1 MSNNIIKGFIN
12 KITMPSY
19 DVNNYSDAELLQIL
33 DLQDPSDREL
43 EAKILF
49 NINKYMHIGNAS
61 AKHLVEFFE
70 DIYKH
75 FFSVDEEE
83 GDTLQE
89 GYDEE
94 NANDVSED
102 EYYED
107 DNIGSQA
114 LLTHTS
120 RNTRM
125 IEPIMNQET
134 QAQVTV
140 PRELEAG
147 QQNQIRREFVN
158 RLITIDSTYR
168 PNKETLSTYF
178 TFTLSEQLKNVVSMK
193 LYSIQIPKT
202 WYTISNTFGSNFFK
216 IEGNVPGINNGNHD
230 YIIDISAGNYTPTEL
245 VDEIN
250 SSIEIV
256 KARNADISFGN
267 TQLSYNNTNSIV
279 SMDLD
284 INRQFNETAYYL
296 NFPVFNVITNDTS
309 TDIDDSR
316 RESIPAFLGFTDQS
330 YNLFE
335 ISGEGSGT
343 GANIN
348 VTAANQII
356 TIRQYTGVAE
366 YTDETETPT
375 LFEFTLDLGL
385 TVGSQSPSAIV
396 TALSTAISNST
407 YLSSESSITLATPG
421 TSIASLRIKLNRTTT
436 SNIEYAKVRV
446 EFPTDTTLFVG
457 SGSVFNFET
466 QNMEMNTIKNSAV
479 AVAEQSNTITV
490 TDYEP
495 YVILSNN
502 VSGYDLSSNDISFNV
517 STNTGYTIT
526 TLINE
531 INTQMDDQSG
541 NGINPTNSKALIN
554 NIDGFFNIQFDIT
567 KNIDETS
574 LQYDL
579 CSNGILTTILDLSVN
594 GTTNN
599 LSGSYTYYNQ
609 IEFASAYAVND
620 LNMAVFTPIQDGLNF
635 SSDISFHVDLSSS
648 YVTNNTIDFND
659 LEDALND
666 AFQSHEDNYGDKVFL
681 GTTCNINAVGT
692 VVDVSLDIV
701 FQKQFTQ
708 QDYSVQFIHPS
719 HTPTDYRVPLD
730 SGTVY
735 EYGNANNIW
744 SEHLNIDISMIDVSY
759 NLSTGLASTGD
770 RTYEYNSTDD
780 IYDLTSPIDLSYTD
794 TTGALGINAIE
805 TAISNVLTLTDTN
818 NTFEIVPFESGVVG
832 TDNTITITVP
842 VNDSNGN
849 PISYGRS
856 ALLLAM
862 ETACVGTD
870 AEGTTFT
877 ANGDI
882 IETRITVNKVY
893 TASDYNIVFFDPLSF
908 AKCGTGVSSIQTAT
922 WDTTLGWILGFQQNT
937 TYVLSDDD
945 DSYKTTNATTNVVSL
960 EGNTTINT
968 NLYNYLLMSLD
979 DFNQNRLNDGVVT
992 IATKDMTIRPPS
1004 YSRASNFI
1012 CDPVTGEKVLNTA
1025 YDPSEKRLTQNQ
1037 LYSAT
1042 EIANSQNTSSIIT
1055 SANINSNSFGAGPF
1069 EKDVFAMVPLKAST
1083 LQNGQSFIEFGGS
1096 LQSQERDYFG
1106 PIDLERMTVKVK
1118 TDRGNILDLNG
1129 SNWSFSIIVKI
1140 LNKKTQ

>member
-1 MSNNIIKGFIN
+1 
-12 KITMPSY
+12 MPSY
-19 DVNNYSDAELLQIL
+19 DVNNYSEEELLQIL

-61 AKHLVEFFE
+61 AKHLVKFFE

-75 FFSVDEEE
+75 FFSVEEQ
-83 GDTLQE
+83 GDKELQE
-89 GYDEE
+89 GFDEG
-94 NANDVSED
+94 NDNDESEE

-114 LLTHTS
+114 LLLPSSHK
-120 RNTRM
+120 NKI
-125 IEPIMNQET
+125 IEQVENQET

-168 PNKETLSTYF
+168 PNKETLSTHF

-216 IEGNVPGINNGNHD
+216 IEGNVPGIDDGNHD

-250 SSIEIV
+250 SSIESV
-256 KARNADISFGN
+256 KTRNADISFGN

-284 INRQFNETAYYL
+284 INRQFNETSYNL
-296 NFPVFNVITNDTS
+296 NFTTFNTISLPSS

-316 RESIPAFLGFTDQS
+316 RESIPAFLGFTSQT

-335 ISGEGSGT
+335 INGEGTGT
-343 GANIN
+343 ASNIT
-348 VTAANQII
+348 VTTDNQII
-356 TIRQYTGVAE
+356 TVRQYVGPAE
-366 YTDETETPT
+366 YSDESATPT
-375 LFEFTLDLGL
+375 LLTFTLDLGL
-385 TVGSQSPSAIV
+385 TAGSQSPSDIV
-396 TALSTAISNST
+396 SALSSKISNST

-421 TSIASLRIKLNRTTT
+421 TSTALLQLKLDRTTT
-436 SNIEYAKVRV
+436 SNTEFAKVRV

-466 QNMEMNTIKNSAV
+466 QHMEVNTIKNDAV
-479 AVAEQSNTITV
+479 AVAEQTDTIPV

-495 YVILSNN
+495 YVVLSNN
-502 VSGYDLSSNDISFNV
+502 VGGYDLSSNDISFNV
-517 STNTGYTIT
+517 STSTGYTIT

-541 NGINPTNSKALIN
+541 NGINPTNSKAFIN
-554 NIDGFFNIQFDIT
+554 NEDGFFNIQFDIT
-567 KNIDETS
+567 KNIGETS

-579 CSNGILTTILDLSVN
+579 CGNGILTSIFDLSVN
-594 GTTNN
+594 GTTND

-609 IEFASAYAVND
+609 IGFASAYAVND
-620 LNMAVFTPIQDGLNF
+620 LNMAVFSPLQDGFNL
-635 SSDISFHVDLSSS
+635 SSDISFHIDLSSG
-648 YVTNNTIDFND
+648 YVTANTIEFND
-659 LEDALND
+659 LEDAVND
-666 AFQSHEDNYGDKVFL
+666 AFQTYKDEYGDKVFL
-681 GTTCNINAVGT
+681 GTTCNINAVGAI
-692 VVDVSLDIV
+692 VDVSLDIV

-708 QDYSVQFIHPS
+708 QDYSVQFFHPS
-719 HTPTDYRVPLD
+719 HSPVIDYRNPLD
-730 SGTVY
+730 SGTIY
-735 EYGNANNIW
+735 EYGNTNNIW
-744 SEHLNIDISMIDVSY
+744 SEHLNVDISMIDVSF
-759 NLSTGLASTGD
+759 NLNTGLASNGD
-770 RTYEYNSTDD
+770 PTYEYNSTDG
-780 IYDLTSPIDLSYTD
+780 IYDLTSPLDLSYTD
-794 TTGALGINAIE
+794 VTGALGIKAIE
-805 TAISNVLTLTDTN
+805 TAISNIITLSDTN
-818 NTFEIVPFESGVVG
+818 NTFEIIPFESGVVG
-832 TDNTITITVP
+832 TDNTITITIP

-862 ETACVGTD
+862 ETACNGTD

-893 TASDYNIVFFDPLSF
+893 TAADYNIVFFDPLSF

-937 TYVLSDDD
+937 TYVLSDADD
-945 DSYKTTNATTNVVSL
+945 TYKTTNATTKIVSL

-992 IATKDMTIRPPS
+992 IATKDTTIRPPS

-1012 CDPVTGEKVLNTA
+1012 CDPITGEKVLNTA
-1025 YDPSEKRLTQNQ
+1025 YDPSKKRLTQNQ
-1037 LYSAT
+1037 LYAAT
-1042 EIANSQNTSSIIT
+1042 EIANSKNNSSIIT
-1055 SANINSNSFGAGPF
+1055 NANINSNSFGAGPF

>member
-1 MSNNIIKGFIN
+1 
-12 KITMPSY
+12 MPSY
-19 DVNNYSDAELLQIL
+19 DVNNYSDEELLQIL
-33 DLQDPSDREL
+33 DLQSPSDREL

-61 AKHLVEFFE
+61 AKHLVKFFE

-75 FFSVDEEE
+75 FFSVEEE
-83 GDTLQE
+83 VQE
-89 GYDEE
+89 GFDQE
-94 NANDVSED
+94 NANEDDSEE

-120 RNTRM
+120 RKNRI
-125 IEPIMNQET
+125 IEPATNQET

-216 IEGNVPGINNGNHD
+216 IEGNVPGIDDGNHD

-250 SSIEIV
+250 SSIELV
-256 KARNADISFGN
+256 KTRNADISFGN
-267 TQLSYNNTNSIV
+267 TLLSYNNTNSIV
-279 SMDLD
+279 SMNLD

-296 NFPVFNVITNDTS
+296 NFPVFNTINLPTS

-316 RESIPAFLGFTDQS
+316 RESIPAFLGFTSQT
-330 YNLFE
+330 YTLFE
-335 ISGEGSGT
+335 ISGEDSGT
-343 GANIN
+343 AANIT

-356 TIRQYTGVAE
+356 TIRQYTGPAE
-366 YTDETETPT
+366 YSDETATPT
-375 LFEFTLDLGL
+375 LLEFTLDLGL
-385 TVGSQSPSAIV
+385 TAGSQAPSAIV
-396 TALSTAISNST
+396 SALSTAISNST

-421 TSIASLRIKLNRTTT
+421 TSTALLQLKLDRTTT
-436 SNIEYAKVRV
+436 SNIEYAKVRL

-466 QNMEMNTIKNSAV
+466 QNMEMNTIKNTAV
-479 AVAEQSNTITV
+479 AVAEQTNTIPV
-490 TDYEP
+490 EIYNP

-502 VSGYDLSSNDISFNV
+502 VSGYDLSSNDISFNI
-517 STNTGYTIT
+517 STSTGYTIT
-526 TLINE
+526 SLINE
-531 INTQMDDQSG
+531 INTQLDDQSG

-554 NIDGFFNIQFDIT
+554 NEDGFFNIQFDIT
-567 KNIDETS
+567 KNIDETT

-579 CSNGILTTILDLSVN
+579 CSNGILTTTFDLSIN
-594 GTTNN
+594 GATNG

-609 IEFASAYAVND
+609 IGFASDYLVSDRN
-620 LNMAVFTPIQDGLNF
+620 LAVFTPLQVGLNF
-635 SSDISFHVDLSSS
+635 GSDISFHIDLSSS
-648 YVTNNTIDFND
+648 YVTNSNTIEFNN
-659 LEDALND
+659 LEDAVND
-666 AFQSHEDNYGDKVFL
+666 AFHSYEDEYGDKVFL
-681 GTTCNINAVGT
+681 GTTCNISAVGA
-692 VVDVSLDIV
+692 VVDVSLEIV

-708 QDYSVQFIHPS
+708 NDYSVQFIHPS
-719 HTPTDYRVPLD
+719 HTPTDYRDPLS
-730 SGTVY
+730 SGTIY

-744 SEHLNIDISMIDVSY
+744 SEHLNVDISMIDVSY

-770 RTYEYNSTDD
+770 RTYEYDS
-780 IYDLTSPIDLSYTD
+780 IEEEYDLTSPLDLSYTD
-794 TTGALGINAIE
+794 ATGALGIKAIE
-805 TAISNVLTLTDTN
+805 TAISNVITLSDTN

-849 PISYGRS
+849 PIAYGRS

-877 ANGDI
+877 ANGDN
-882 IETRITVNKVY
+882 IETRITVNKIY
-893 TASDYNIVFFDPLSF
+893 TAADYNIVFFDPLSF
-908 AKCGTGVSSIQTAT
+908 AKCGTGISSIQTAT

-945 DSYKTTNATTNVVSL
+945 DTYKKTDATTKIVSL

-1055 SANINSNSFGAGPF
+1055 TANINSNSFGAGPF

-1106 PIDLERMTVKVK
+1106 PIDLERMTVKIK

>member
-1 MSNNIIKGFIN
+1 
-12 KITMPSY
+12 MPSY
-19 DVNNYSDAELLQIL
+19 EIDNYTEAELLQIL
-33 DLQDPSDREL
+33 DLQNPSDREL

-70 DIYKH
+70 DIYRH
-75 FFSVDEEE
+75 FFSVEEE
-83 GDTLQE
+83 ETTE
-89 GYDEE
+89 GFEGENTNEDAEE
-94 NANDVSED
+94 ED
-102 EYYED
+102 YED

-114 LLTHTS
+114 LLTHVS
-120 RNTRM
+120 HNNRI
-125 IEPIMNQET
+125 IEPVSNQET
-134 QAQVTV
+134 EAQVIV

-147 QQNQIRREFVN
+147 EQNQIRREFTN

-178 TFTLSEQLKNVVSMK
+178 TFTLSEQLKNVISMK

-216 IEGNVPGINNGNHD
+216 IEGNVPGINDGNHD

-250 SSIEIV
+250 TNIELV
-256 KARNADISFGN
+256 KLRNPDISFGS

-279 SMDLD
+279 SMNLD
-284 INRQFNETAYYL
+284 INRQFNETAYSL
-296 NFPVFNVITNDTS
+296 NFPTFNTITAPQS

-316 RESIPAFLGFTDQS
+316 RESIPAFLGFTDQT

-335 ISGEGSGT
+335 ISGEASG
-343 GANIN
+343 
-348 VTAANQII
+348 TAANISVTDANQVI
-356 TIRQYTGVAE
+356 TVRQYVGPSE
-366 YTDETETPT
+366 YSDEVTTPT
-375 LFEFTLDLGL
+375 LLTFTLDLGL
-385 TVGSQSPSAIV
+385 TAGSQAPSSIV
-396 TALSTAISNST
+396 SAFSSAISNSSN
-407 YLSSESSITLATPG
+407 LSSESSITLATPG
-421 TSIASLRIKLNRTTT
+421 TSIGLLRLKLDRTTT
-436 SNIEYAKVRV
+436 SNVAFTKVRI
-446 EFPTDTTLFVG
+446 EFPSDTTLFVG
-457 SGSVFNFET
+457 SGSVFNFEA
-466 QNMEMNTIKNSAV
+466 QNIEMNTIKNSAV
-479 AVAEQSNTITV
+479 AVAEQTDTIPV
-490 TDYEP
+490 ENYNP

-502 VSGYDLSSNDISFNV
+502 VLGYDLSSNDISFNI
-517 STNTGYTIT
+517 STSAGYTIT

-531 INTQMDDQSG
+531 INTQLDDQSG
-541 NGINPTNSKALIN
+541 NGINTINSKALIN
-554 NIDGFFNIQFDIT
+554 NEDGFFNIQFDIT
-567 KNIDETS
+567 KNIGETS

-579 CSNGILTTILDLSVN
+579 CNNGILTSIFDLSIN
-594 GTTNN
+594 GINSD
-599 LSGSYTYYNQ
+599 LSGNYTYHNQ
-609 IEFASAYAVND
+609 IGFASDYAVSDVN
-620 LNMAVFTPIQDGLNF
+620 LAVFTPFQDGMNL
-635 SSDISFHVDLSSS
+635 SSDISFHIDLSSGF
-648 YVTNNTIDFND
+648 VTSSNTIEFND
-659 LEDALND
+659 LEDAVND
-666 AFQSHEDNYGDKVFL
+666 AFQSYQDEYGDKVFL
-681 GTTCNINAVGT
+681 GTSCIVNAVGA

-708 QDYSVQFIHPS
+708 EDYNVQFIHPA
-719 HTPTDYRVPLD
+719 HTPTDYRNPSD
-730 SGTVY
+730 SGAI
-735 EYGNANNIW
+735 YGYDNANNIW
-744 SEHLNIDISMIDVSY
+744 SEHLNLDISMIDVSF
-759 NLSTGLASTGD
+759 NLSTGLASNGD
-770 RTYEYNSTDD
+770 RTYEYNSTDE
-780 IYDLTSPIDLSYTD
+780 IYDLTSPLDLSYTD
-794 TTGALGINAIE
+794 ATGVLGIKAIE
-805 TAISNVLTLTDTN
+805 TAISNVITLTDTN
-818 NTFEIVPFESGVVG
+818 NTFQIIPFESGVAG
-832 TDNTITITVP
+832 TDNMITLTVP

-849 PISYGRS
+849 PVAYGRS

-862 ETACVGTD
+862 ETACNGTD
-870 AEGTTFT
+870 ASGTTFT
-877 ANGDI
+877 ANGDN

-945 DSYKTTNATTNVVSL
+945 DTYKTTNSTTYIVSL
-960 EGNTTINT
+960 FGNTTINT
-968 NLYNYLLMSLD
+968 NLYNYLLMSVD

-1025 YDPSEKRLTQNQ
+1025 YDPLTKRLTQNQ
-1037 LYSAT
+1037 LYAAT
-1042 EIANSQNTSSIIT
+1042 EIANSQNNSSIIT
-1055 SANINSNSFGAGPF
+1055 NANINSNSFGAGPF

-1106 PIDLERMTVKVK
+1106 PIDLERMTVKLK

>member
-1 MSNNIIKGFIN
+1 
-12 KITMPSY
+12 MPSY
-19 DVNNYSDAELLQIL
+19 DVNNYSDEELLQIL
-33 DLQDPSDREL
+33 DLQEPSDREL

-70 DIYKH
+70 DIYNH
-75 FFSVDEEE
+75 FFSVEEE
-83 GDTLQE
+83 LQE
-89 GYDEE
+89 GFQEGDHKEE
-94 NANDVSED
+94 SDD

-114 LLTHTS
+114 LMRHVS
-120 RNTRM
+120 SNNRI
-125 IEPIMNQET
+125 IEPATNQET

-147 QQNQIRREFVN
+147 EQNQIRREFVN

-216 IEGNVPGINNGNHD
+216 IEGNVAGIDDGNHD
-230 YIIDISAGNYTPTEL
+230 YIIDISAGNYTPSEL

-250 SSIEIV
+250 SSIELV
-256 KARNADISFGN
+256 KTRNPDISFGN
-267 TQLSYNNTNSIV
+267 TQLSYNNTTSIV

-284 INRQFNETAYYL
+284 INRQFNETAYTL
-296 NFPVFNVITNDTS
+296 NFPTFNTITTPQS

-316 RESIPAFLGFTDQS
+316 RESIAAFLGFTSQS

-335 ISGEGSGT
+335 ITGEGSGT
-343 GANIN
+343 AANIS
-348 VTAANQII
+348 VTDSNQII
-356 TIRQYTGVAE
+356 TVRQYVGPAE
-366 YTDETETPT
+366 YSDETTTPT
-375 LFEFTLDLGL
+375 LLTFTLDLGL
-385 TVGSQSPSAIV
+385 TAGSQSPTSIISA
-396 TALSTAISNST
+396 LESAISNNT
-407 YLSSESSITLATPG
+407 NLSSESSITLPTPG
-421 TSIASLRIKLNRTTT
+421 TSTAVLQLKLDRTTT
-436 SNIEYAKVRV
+436 SNIAFTKIRI
-446 EFPTDTTLFVG
+446 EFPTDTTIFVG
-457 SGSVFNFET
+457 SGSVFNFAT
-466 QNMEMNTIKNSAV
+466 QNIEMNTIKNSAV
-479 AVAEQSNTITV
+479 AVAEQTDTIPV
-490 TDYEP
+490 ENFEP

-502 VSGYDLSSNDISFNV
+502 VPGYDLSSNDISFNV
-517 STNTGYTIT
+517 STNAGYTIT

-531 INTQMDDQSG
+531 INTQIDDQSG

-554 NIDGFFNIQFDIT
+554 NEDGFFNIQFDIT
-567 KNIDETS
+567 KNVNESS
-574 LQYDL
+574 LEYDL
-579 CSNGILTTILDLSVN
+579 CGNGILTTIFDLSVGGINN
-594 GTTNN
+594 G
-599 LSGSYTYYNQ
+599 LSGNYTYHNQ
-609 IEFASAYAVND
+609 IGFASDYAVND
-620 LNMAVFTPIQDGLNF
+620 LNLAVFSPLQDGLNF
-635 SSDISFHVDLSSS
+635 RSDISFHIDLSSS
-648 YVTNNTIDFND
+648 FVTSSNTIEFGN
-659 LEDALND
+659 LEDAVND
-666 AFQSHEDNYGDKVFL
+666 AFQSYQDQYGEKVFL
-681 GTTCNINAVGT
+681 GTSCNINAVGA

-708 QDYSVQFIHPS
+708 EDYNVQFIHPA
-719 HTPTDYRVPLD
+719 HTPTDYRNPSD
-730 SGTVY
+730 SGAVY
-735 EYGNANNIW
+735 GYDNTNNIW
-744 SEHLNIDISMIDVSY
+744 SEHLNLDISMIDLSF
-759 NLSTGLASTGD
+759 NLSTGLASNGD
-770 RTYEYNSTDD
+770 RTFEYNSTDE
-780 IYDLTSPIDLSYTD
+780 IYDLTSPLDLSYTD
-794 TTGALGINAIE
+794 TTGALGVKAIE
-805 TAISNVLTLTDTN
+805 TAISNVITLTDTN
-818 NTFEIVPFESGVVG
+818 NTFQIIPFESGVEG
-832 TDNTITITVP
+832 TDNMITITVP

-862 ETACVGTD
+862 EVACNGTD
-870 AEGTTFT
+870 ASGTTFT
-877 ANGDI
+877 ANGDN
-882 IETRITVNKVY
+882 IETRITVNKTY
-893 TASDYNIVFFDPLSF
+893 TALDYNIVFFDPLSF
-908 AKCGTGVSSIQTAT
+908 AKCGTGISSIQTAT

-937 TYVLSDDD
+937 TYILSDADD
-945 DSYKTTNATTNVVSL
+945 TYKTTNTTTNIVSL
-960 EGNTTINT
+960 QGNTTINT

-1025 YDPSEKRLTQNQ
+1025 YDPSAKRLTQNQ

-1055 SANINSNSFGAGPF
+1055 NANINSNSFGAGPF
-1069 EKDVFAMVPLKAST
+1069 EKDVFAMIPLKAST